1 MDRAILNPDVPGTG
15 ATSEGPVHLHFGFA
29 CHLPISPAGSARNA
43 HSLVGSHTPPPSIL
57 RLSLPVP
64 REEPSGEG
72 GTRVAD
78 GEEIV
83 GQESPMK
90 NDQAERGQLRKF
102 P

>member
-1 MDRAILNPDVPGTG
+1 MPTALWV
-15 ATSEGPVHLHFGFA
+15 ATPL
-29 CHLPISPAGSARNA
+29 
-43 HSLVGSHTPPPSIL
+43 PPSIL

-64 REEPSGEG
+64 REEPSGEGG

-90 NDQAERGQLRKF
+90 NDQAERGQSGMAEGPRLVCLAEPTTCLRTL
-102 P
+102 